1 MAISIQFQPD
11 IPAIN
16 SCYVLNE
23 YFQGNL
29 PGFTTFEAFNAFPN
43 MKCLLVAATSKEI
56 SPFLEHINISDKP
69 FYIDFDIDVLITGV
83 GLTASTYCLTRQLAI
98 TKPDL
103 VVQAG
108 IAGTFTKSLPLGSV
122 VAVKKE
128 IIADLGVI
136 EKKIWKDTFDLKI
149 SNANSFPYKKA
160 SLVNP
165 YSTLLK
171 RIRIKTVNAV
181 TVNQI
186 TTSAKTAAVYID
198 KYKAVIESM
207 EGAALHYVC
216 LMENIPFLQ
225 LRAVSNY
232 VGERDKKNWK
242 IKESIQQLNNELIR
256 LVESL

>member
-1 MAISIQFQPD
+1 M
-11 IPAIN
+11 N

-69 FYIDFDIDVLITGV
+69 FYIDFDLDVLITGV